1 MEMQVDWHP
10 LRVALRDRRA
20 QKRPLQFW
28 WRDDDAVA
36 VTPDLERLEAMAR
49 AADVPVH
56 IAVIPAH
63 ATRELAAFSAGSP
76 YLIPLVHGWAHADTS
91 APGAKKS
98 EFQRDRPEAAEETAK
113 SLVRM
118 GEFFVSGLV
127 PMFVPPWN
135 RIGDRLTAQLAT
147 QGYRGLST
155 FGTRGAENVRGLRV
169 FNTHVDPIFWKGDQG
184 LADTDWIIQ
193 AAVKHM
199 ESGSEEPLG
208 LLTHHLVHTAEVW
221 EFAARFIAELQ
232 DGGATKFDI
241 AGALV

>member
-1 MEMQVDWHP
+1 MQVDWPP
-10 LRVALRDRRA
+10 LRAALRNRRA

-49 AADVPVH
+49 TADVPVH

-63 ATRELAAFSAGSP
+63 ATRELAALSACSP
-76 YLIPLVHGWAHADTS
+76 YLIPLVHGWAHVDTS

-113 SLVRM
+113 SLALM
-118 GEFFVSGLV
+118 GELFGSGLV

-135 RIGDRLTAQLAT
+135 RIGDRLTAQLAA

-155 FGTRGAENVRGLRV
+155 FGTRAAKNLNGLRV
-169 FNTHVDPIFWKGDQG
+169 INAHVDPIFWKGDRG

-199 ESGSEEPLG
+199 ESGSDAPLG
-208 LLTHHLVHTAEVW
+208 LLTHHLVHTPEVW
-221 EFAARFIAELQ
+221 EFSARFIAELQ
-232 DGGATKFDI
+232 DGGGTSFDI
-241 AGALV
+241 AGALA